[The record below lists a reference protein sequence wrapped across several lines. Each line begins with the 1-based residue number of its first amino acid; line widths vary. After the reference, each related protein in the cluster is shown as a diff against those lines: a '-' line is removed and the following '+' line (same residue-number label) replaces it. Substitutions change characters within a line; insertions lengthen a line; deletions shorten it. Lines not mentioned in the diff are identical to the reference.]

1 MQIFTLLKAA
11 KKYILNLITKI
22 MEENET
28 EKTPEEKTESVQN
41 ENATILETGNEDAET
56 TSENELEPVLEEIGT
71 IDPLKLKLKEEPM
84 KEEKPT
90 PEKTPEKEKPA
101 KKPVE
106 NLPAVAKKD
115 YTTLVVA
122 LIALVLTALLFWW
135 QNRKAKKE
143 AEQRASQETIDQEL
157 NEVDQYGNPI

>member
-1 MQIFTLLKAA
+1 LKAA

-56 TSENELEPVLEEIGT
+56 TSENALEPELEKIGT
-71 IDPLKLKLKEEPM
+71 IDPLKIKQPM
-84 KEEKPT
+84 KEEKPI